1 MIKLRS
7 KRFYRS
13 SSKLSGGGGGN
24 ESGGIASEIK
34 WELRPGGMLVQKRE
48 CKKNSDEI
56 ITIKVSTVSYWHD
69 VSIQATSTFGELKNL
84 LSILTKLE
92 PQEQRLL
99 FKGKER
105 EDCEHLHMIGVKH
118 NDKVLMLEDPAI
130 KERKLLGS
138 TRTRIIASPYRTIT
152 AN

>member
-7 KRFYRS
+7 KRFSRS
-13 SSKLSGGGGGN
+13 SSKLGGGDGVAATNGG
-24 ESGGIASEIK
+24 GAATGEIK

-48 CKKNSDEI
+48 NNENPDEVM
-56 ITIKVSTVSYWHD
+56 IKIRVSTVSQWHD
-69 VSIQATSTFGELKNL
+69 IS
-84 LSILTKLE
+84 

-105 EDCEHLHMIGVKH
+105 EDHEHLHMLGVRD

-138 TRTRIIASPYRTIT
+138 MAAVSPSERSVVIGQVE
-152 AN
+152 AGLFVV